1 MKYYLV
7 QLSYTAEAW
16 KQQLARPLDM
26 ERRWQVLDKMLA
38 NLGGQ
43 MADISYDSGGE
54 DVAVRGKFGSEGEDD
69 LVAILVFRGDKEA
82 LAFSMAVSAEPGV
95 RDIRMTPITPM
106 ADALKIMQLA
116 ADARRKSDYSAPG
129 GDNASW
135 AAPKAG
141 TKPGR
146 PGAKGG

>member
-43 MADISYDSGGE
+43 MADISYGGG
-54 DVAVRGKFGSEGEDD
+54 DVTVRGKFASEGKDD

-95 RDIRMTPITPM
+95 RDMRMTPITPM

-116 ADARRKSDYSAPG
+116 ADARRRSDYSAPG

-135 AAPKAG
+135 AASKGA
-141 TKPGR
+141 TRPGR